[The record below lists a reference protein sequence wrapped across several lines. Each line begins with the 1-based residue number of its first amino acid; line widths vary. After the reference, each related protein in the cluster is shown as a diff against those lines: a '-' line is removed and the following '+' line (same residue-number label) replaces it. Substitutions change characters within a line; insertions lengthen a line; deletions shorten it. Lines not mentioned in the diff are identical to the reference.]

1 MVVVQADYTFN
12 AAAQTISFAG
22 GSLAG
27 VIEIQQ
33 IKLITNVVD
42 NIIIYQFNNNA
53 LGGTLAANVLTLT
66 YNTAAMSNTDELMI
80 IVDIGSSGGL
90 TDAELRATPVP
101 ISATNLDVALSTR
114 LKPADTLTGVTTVG
128 TITNVVHV
136 DDNASSLTIDDGGGS
151 ITIDGT
157 VTTTPSGTQNVDI
170 TANTIGIATSAK
182 QDLLLAELQLKAD
195 LTETQPVSVASLP
208 LPTGAA
214 TAALQTQPG
223 VDIGDVTVNNAAGAS
238 AVNIQDGG
246 NSITIDDGGGSITV
260 DGTVAVTGAGDAT
273 AAKQDAQTALLT
285 TIDADTSNLDVA
297 LSTRLKPAD
306 TLTGVTTVGT
316 ITNVVHVDDNA
327 GSLTVDGTI
336 TANAGTDLNTSALAL
351 EATLQSV
358 KTAVE
363 IIDNFISGARGLVT
377 EDNSAASLVQLGNI
391 AAESSMQSSHLSAIK
406 VAVQLIDDAISG
418 AGFNISQINGATPNI
433 ALETGGNLAT
443 LVTYLNDVRTAV
455 QLIDNAVSGAGFNI
469 TQVGGTNIDTNSGNK
484 SAGTQRVVIATD
496 QPNLTTPL
504 NIANKETPDATST
517 YAPSNSTSVAYETNR
532 VVKASAGVLFSI
544 TGYNSSLS
552 GQFIQIH
559 NTTSLPADGAVP
571 VVIFYV
577 QASSN
582 FSYSADKFG
591 RYFSTGI
598 TICNSSTGPTKT
610 IGSADCWF
618 DVQYS

>member
-1 MVVVQADYTFN
+1 MAYLESVILKDSGGTEADVT
-12 AAAQTISFAG
+12 AS
-22 GSLAG
+22 
-27 VIEIQQ
+27 
-33 IKLITNVVD
+33 
-42 NIIIYQFNNNA
+42 NA
-53 LGGTLAANVLTLT
+53 LK
-66 YNTAAMSNTDELMI
+66 
-80 IVDIGSSGGL
+80 VDGS
-90 TDAELRATPVP
+90 AV
-101 ISATNLDVALSTR
+101 
-114 LKPADTLTGVTTVG
+114 
-128 TITNVVHV
+128 
-136 DDNASSLTIDDGGGS
+136 
-151 ITIDGT
+151 
-157 VTTTPSGTQNVDI
+157 
-170 TANTIGIATSAK
+170 
-182 QDLLLAELQLKAD
+182 
-195 LTETQPVSVASLP
+195 TQPVSAASLP

-223 VDIGDVTVNNAAGAS
+223 VDIGDVTVNNAAGAG

-273 AAKQDAQTALLT
+273 AANQTTEIAKLDAIKTSVEILDNAISGSEMQVDVITMPTVTIQDGGGSITVDATSLPLPTGASTAANQTTIIGHLDGVEGLLT

-297 LSTRLKPAD
+297 LSTRLKAAD
-306 TLTGVTTVGT
+306 TLAGVTTVGT

-336 TANAGTDLNTSALAL
+336 TANAGTNLNTSALAL
-351 EATLQSV
+351 ETTLQSV

-377 EDNSAASLVQLGNI
+377 EDNSAA
-391 AAESSMQSSHLSAIK
+391 IK
-406 VAVQLIDDAISG
+406 
-418 AGFNISQINGATPNI
+418 
-433 ALETGGNLAT
+433 
-443 LVTYLNDVRTAV
+443 TAV
-455 QLIDNAVSGAGFNI
+455 ELIDNAVSGAGFNI

-532 VVKASAGVLFSI
+532 VAKAAAGVLFSI
-544 TGYNSSLS
+544 TGYNSSVS

-610 IGSADCWF
+610 IGSANCWF